1 MSDAFQWLYSPIV
14 KEHFTNPKNV
24 FNPDEAFIGD
34 AEGTVGNIKCG
45 DQMMFILKIEDDVI
59 TDVRW
64 KTYGCAS
71 AIASTSMLS
80 EVIKGMP
87 MREAYAIKPS
97 DIASRL
103 GGLPENKIH
112 CSVLGDKALP
122 PVEIVPPVCP
132 EPPFPVTPP
141 VTVPP
146 VLARPATLPPLPVL
160 PPPALTPPDV
170 VTPPVTTVP
179 PVTVTFSRMAAEIFS
194 ASSGFSLSA
203 ALAASRPWPTS
214 APS

>member
-45 DQMMFILKIEDDVI
+45 DQKMFILKIEDDVI

-80 EVIKGMP
+80 EVIVGMP
-87 MREAYAIKPS
+87 IREAYSIKPA
-97 DIASRL
+97 DIAARL
-103 GGLPENKIH
+103 GGLPDNKIH
-112 CSVLGDKALP
+112 CSVLGDKALRAAIDSYLAKTGRAGAFKGEDA
-122 PVEIVPPVCP
+122 VVVCNCLSITDKDI
-132 EPPFPVTPP
+132 EQAVKDGARNWEQLQAATKIG
-141 VTVPP
+141 TVCGSCKP
-146 VLARPATLPPLPVL
+146 R
-160 PPPALTPPDV
+160 
-170 VTPPVTTVP
+170 
-179 PVTVTFSRMAAEIFS
+179 AEELLHEFAHIY
-194 ASSGFSLSA
+194 GEG
-203 ALAASRPWPTS
+203 
-214 APS
+214 